1 MYKSCLLFVLHVL
14 TAKIEVSMPVRS
26 LNIDLSN
33 AAICILSC
41 SSEFMNKNL
50 PSSQGFVLQKIGGG
64 GRGGGWGWGKGVS
77 HPCSAVWVYPVLDTH
92 TSSDRKLSYSGPS
105 QYALEEY
112 SFLLCRFLYTINF
125 TTLSFFCDCYGF
137 LKKTK
142 KKEKYYYFYPSLT
155 PISPL
160 ESNLFYYILTE
171 KNASSMFQP
180 QMN

>member
-1 MYKSCLLFVLHVL
+1 M
-14 TAKIEVSMPVRS
+14 
-26 LNIDLSN
+26 
-33 AAICILSC
+33 
-41 SSEFMNKNL
+41 
-50 PSSQGFVLQKIGGG
+50 SQSFGNVN
-64 GRGGGWGWGKGVS
+64 

-142 KKEKYYYFYPSLT
+142 KKKKKKYYYFYPSLT

-171 KNASSMFQP
+171 KNASSMF
-180 QMN
+180 